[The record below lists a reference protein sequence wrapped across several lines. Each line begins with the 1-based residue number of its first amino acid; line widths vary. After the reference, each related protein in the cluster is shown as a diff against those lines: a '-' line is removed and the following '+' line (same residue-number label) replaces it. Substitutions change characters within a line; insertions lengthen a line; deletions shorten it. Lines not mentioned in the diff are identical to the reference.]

1 MSILCQLN
9 ANFRS
14 KGFYIGLSSS
24 PPPFWTM
31 WKTAVQYWSG
41 HGSLVCSREPCFLK
55 KKTICISLSESTLVL
70 TNFFNSYCLSPFFHF
85 GQQNAGYRGSQEEV
99 PITFDFAKRGLTGL
113 CRGERDND
121 MNIKGRSFGGILAQ
135 KRKSPVAVF
144 EKFKTFWHTWLS
156 FK

>member
-9 ANFRS
+9 ANFGS
-14 KGFYIGLSSS
+14 KGFYIGLTSL
-24 PPPFWTM
+24 PPPFLNNVKNCSAILVGAWVPCVQPWTVFFEEKKHLYFVK
-31 WKTAVQYWSG
+31 WKHTCVDK
-41 HGSLVCSREPCFLK
+41 FLQF
-55 KKTICISLSESTLVL
+55 LL
-70 TNFFNSYCLSPFFHF
+70 LSPFFHF

-121 MNIKGRSFGGILAQ
+121 MNIKGQSFGGILAQ
-135 KRKSPVAVF
+135 KRKSSVAVF